1 MPRLQ
6 DQQTDDSDSSPSD
19 TTSEP
24 NDLGTIDLTFS
35 DEESDYVTSE
45 ANSDQGFVAS
55 DNETLSYFSDTPSE
69 KARKPVNMGQ
79 KKPMKPILRKSFY
92 VNGRVETCVLVVW
105 YSWEKEENFDNLV
118 DNNVGT

>member
-35 DEESDYVTSE
+35 DEESGYVTSE

-69 KARKPVNMGQ
+69 RARV
-79 KKPMKPILRKSFY
+79 
-92 VNGRVETCVLVVW
+92 
-105 YSWEKEENFDNLV
+105 FDNWGDPTANPDEVVSCLIH
-118 DNNVGT
+118 